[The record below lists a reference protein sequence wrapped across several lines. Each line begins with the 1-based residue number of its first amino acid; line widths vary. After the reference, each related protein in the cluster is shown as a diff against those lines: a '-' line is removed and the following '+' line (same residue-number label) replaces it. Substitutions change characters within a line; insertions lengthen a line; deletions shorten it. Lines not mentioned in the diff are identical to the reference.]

1 MRPTAHH
8 RQNNERIRQ
17 DGTRSLPTRLA
28 PNHTAGPHNGPP
40 GQLLQRPPQHGP
52 LDQRHHHRPHQR
64 AQHGPTS
71 ATATGHVTAPT
82 TQRNTQAAYM
92 RRVHPPT
99 KDATSA
105 TPPPA
110 DEQARDTAAPR
121 HPNNHGTTPQRQTAP
136 RDPTDHG
143 TKPHH
148 PTATVHARRNS
159 TVRGPSSGRGCSRP
173 GRVQRLGAHG
183 CTHPTD
189 AGTHGTPKT
198 GGRRRLGHTTTSTA
212 PGTAARGNDITAYR
226 YGAVRTH
233 GGAHFHTTGHTHA
246 GFANTQTPP
255 RQTAGANDN
264 V

>member
-1 MRPTAHH
+1 
-8 RQNNERIRQ
+8 
-17 DGTRSLPTRLA
+17 
-28 PNHTAGPHNGPP
+28 
-40 GQLLQRPPQHGP
+40 
-52 LDQRHHHRPHQR
+52 
-64 AQHGPTS
+64 
-71 ATATGHVTAPT
+71 
-82 TQRNTQAAYM
+82 M

-148 PTATVHARRNS
+148 P
-159 TVRGPSSGRGCSRP
+159 
-173 GRVQRLGAHG
+173 
-183 CTHPTD
+183 
-189 AGTHGTPKT
+189 GTHGTPKT
-198 GGRRRLGHTTTSTA
+198 GGRRRLGHTTTSAA

-246 GFANTQTPP
+246 SFANTQTPP